1 MLCSYVLWFIAGYLR
16 FGTTC
21 SFFPPGQAVTT
32 EYETRPKDELSSC
45 FGLRILQHILRM
57 SCQAVY
63 IPAAFS
69 SLGQHMYSIAYNDV
83 FYICIYTNNSPVTGL
98 VKPRGFQE
106 LKVPRLHD
114 NGTGWW

>member
-21 SFFPPGQAVTT
+21 SFFPLGQVVTT
-32 EYETRPKDELSSC
+32 KYETRPKNELWSW
-45 FGLRILQHILRM
+45 FGLRILQHNLRM

-69 SLGQHMYSIAYNDV
+69 SLGQRMYSIAYNEM
-83 FYICIYTNNSPVTGL
+83 FYIYKYTGVSNPRPPIFRDSFSS
-98 VKPRGFQE
+98 KPM
-106 LKVPRLHD
+106 P
-114 NGTGWW
+114 